1 MGDGYDGDTHI
12 YYGIYFAHKYY
23 AAISRPICAD
33 AHGTVSRTYSN
44 GWYPSPLCATHG
56 VLFKGRREF
65 DYGI

>member
-1 MGDGYDGDTHI
+1 MDDDDDCAAHI

-33 AHGTVSRTYSN
+33 AHGTVSRTYPN